1 MTEAVLSSERLE
13 RMMQDWRGE
22 VRLVGAKESAEIA
35 ERIWRGASAASASAR
50 DDGAAGAG
58 KSAKRKR
65 LEKGLV
71 ENITSLLIASKEANG
86 GKERFTRRQRGGE
99 LERSVRAPAEEPA
112 RVTSTPASRVRVVTA
127 FPYWFLASD
136 IPHVSS

>member
-1 MTEAVLSSERLE
+1 
-13 RMMQDWRGE
+13 MQDWRGE

-35 ERIWRGASAASASAR
+35 ERIWRGASAASASGSAR

-71 ENITSLLIASKEANG
+71 ENITSLLIASKEADG
-86 GKERFTRRQRGGE
+86 GNERFTRRQRGGE

-112 RVTSTPASRVRVVTA
+112 RVTSTPASRVRMVTA
-127 FPYWFLASD
+127 FPY
-136 IPHVSS
+136 